1 MDILLHDAEGEAEVY
16 HLEDPVLAGPEHV
29 GRLQVGVDNALGTAL
44 MSQVSQV
51 CTKKW
56 LYHLAMETVQ
66 SNKEVLGEPE
76 AGPGWET
83 SPLVLVDN
91 LNKKV
96 KSLNLVR
103 SSSYRMH
110 LSRELD
116 FNLGVCVT
124 SYLLGREEK
133 SNKTSEFLHMI
144 FAFDLGQ

>member
-1 MDILLHDAEGEAEVY
+1 
-16 HLEDPVLAGPEHV
+16 
-29 GRLQVGVDNALGTAL
+29 
-44 MSQVSQV
+44 
-51 CTKKW
+51 
-56 LYHLAMETVQ
+56 METVQ

-103 SSSYRMH
+103 ISSQRMH
-110 LSRELD
+110 LSRELG

-133 SNKTSEFLHMI
+133 GNKTSEFLLMI